1 MSALISRTGHLH
13 DVILIAPLFAQIST
27 GLFIIPLVRPCF
39 LLWSLPSIIKGQLTI
54 CVGLFLVSLLFH
66 GSVISLIALITVTLL
81 YVSA

>member
-27 GLFIIPLVRPCF
+27 GLLIIPLVRPCF

-54 CVGLFLVSLLFH
+54 CVALFLVSLFCSMGLLFP
-66 GSVISLIALITVTLL
+66 
-81 YVSA
+81 